1 MDAKVAKKVKSLLDS
16 LDKIKAKLGADRD
29 ELREWIYE
37 AEGICENFDEAIN
50 DIERAADIMS
60 QLV

>member
-29 ELREWIYE
+29 ELREWIYD
-37 AEGICENFDEAIN
+37 AEGIYADFDEAIN